1 MRINI
6 EGELGY
12 GVTAKDVIL
21 AVIGE
26 IGTAGGT
33 GYAIEYAGSAISAMS
48 MEGRMTMSN
57 MTIEAGA
64 RFGLMPIDE
73 ATIEYV
79 AGRPYTPS
87 GKRWDLA
94 LAAWRDMNS
103 DADAHFDREVTL
115 DAAEIA
121 PMVSWGTSPQ
131 DVIQVTGNVPD
142 PARETDSD
150 RKADIESSLD
160 YMDLTPGMPMTDI
173 KVDKVFVGAC
183 TNARIEDLRAAAA
196 IAKGR
201 KAQVETLIVPGSGL
215 VKKQAEEEGLDQ
227 VFIDAGCSGVNPA
240 VPCVAP

>member
-1 MRINI
+1 MIVVCGDSHTSTNGALGCIAFGIGTSEVEHVLATQTIWQEKPKQMRINI

-33 GYAIEYAGSAISAMS
+33 GYAIEYAGSAIDAMS

-79 AGRPYTPS
+79 KGRPYAPS
-87 GKRWDLA
+87 GEKWDLA

-131 DVIQVTGNVPD
+131 DVIQVTGNVPG
-142 PARETDSD
+142 S
-150 RKADIESSLD
+150 
-160 YMDLTPGMPMTDI
+160 G
-173 KVDKVFVGAC
+173 
-183 TNARIEDLRAAAA
+183 ARI
-196 IAKGR
+196 G
-201 KAQVETLIVPGSGL
+201 Q
-215 VKKQAEEEGLDQ
+215 
-227 VFIDAGCSGVNPA
+227 
-240 VPCVAP
+240 